1 VTDQKIN
8 PAEDKPCK
16 VMRVKP
22 EQADSRLDAVL
33 EELFPAY
40 GLRGRRRL
48 WQWCAITVDG
58 KARKG
63 SFRVKEGEEIAVV
76 QNMSARPPALFS
88 SALTTEAAPGYSG
101 RPLPA
106 GAPFRRV
113 AGYEEQRRKRIQ
125 AYKPRIITAG
135 EDFAAF
141 GKIEGVASA
150 ALAGGGKDSVEA
162 MLDRH
167 WPEIWKLYA
176 GEQNIPDQPLPDRP
190 LLCNRLDAETSGL
203 LTAAFSADKAD
214 VFRLYERE
222 GKVRKKYL
230 ALVHGFAPEYLLMP
244 KTLDT
249 YKRRSTLVLQRE
261 DMDYTRHTR
270 AVLLKNIHA
279 VDGDEPAGREWRAA
293 LRYLMGLSGSFS
305 LLEVTIL
312 RGARHQIRAHL
323 ADAGFPIVGDSLY
336 GPASS
341 ARAGR
346 MFLHHFSVDLPGFQ
360 ATWMPDWDLSGIDF
374 SW

>member
-1 VTDQKIN
+1 VTDQEIN
-8 PAEDKPCK
+8 PASDEPRT
-16 VMRVKP
+16 MRVKP
-22 EQADSRLDAVL
+22 EQTDARLDAVL

-48 WQWCAITVDG
+48 WKWCGITVDG
-58 KARKG
+58 KVRKS
-63 SFRVKEGEEIAVV
+63 SFRVKAGEEITVTR
-76 QNMSARPPALFS
+76 NMPARLPALFNP
-88 SALTTEAAPGYSG
+88 ALTTEASPGYSG
-101 RPLPA
+101 PLVPDDPPGGRA
-106 GAPFRRV
+106 
-113 AGYEEQRRKRIQ
+113 AGYAAQRLKLTR
-125 AYKPRIITAG
+125 AYRPRLITAG

-141 GKIEGVASA
+141 GKMVGVASA
-150 ALAGGGKDSVEA
+150 ALAGGGKDNVEA
-162 MLDRH
+162 MLDGH

-176 GEQNIPDQPLPDRP
+176 GEQNILDKPRP
-190 LLCNRLDAETSGL
+190 SRPILCNRLDTETSGL

-214 VFRLYERE
+214 VFRLYERT

-230 ALVHGFAPEYLLMP
+230 ALVHGLAPEYLLMH

-249 YKRRSTLVLQRE
+249 YRRRSTLVLSRE

-270 AVLLKNIHA
+270 AVLLKNIRA
-279 VDGDEPAGREWRAA
+279 VDGDEPAGQGWKAA
-293 LRYLMGLSGSFS
+293 LRYLMSLNGPFS

-360 ATWMPDWDLSGIDF
+360 ARWMPDWDLSGIDF
-374 SW
+374 AW